1 MKLSAVQVGLRVK
14 SYRALCALLE
24 EKVKGGDSKKAQLK
38 EWERYFLWEQQG
50 NAFIIKEVYP
60 VPLPREDGRAKYLR
74 CIEPLLLSLLAEY
87 DGAHE
92 TTMRQ
97 WGIDLGIFDK
107 NIYDEEQQEQFV
119 WEYGVDPYTFQRAI
133 NDTAELF
140 KKAFLTAL
148 NALQKKKLL
157 IYEVKL
163 YVVNASGSRH
173 LASAEE
179 KQAYEDLQ
187 RSVMISLG
195 CVNMWVLH
203 ASRAK
208 TKLYY
213 ERLKEAM
220 LKQYGWT
227 NVYTLF
233 HVVAADESILR
244 YEEADTDAV
253 KKELKA
259 SLRRAI
265 SDRAETNES
274 QNMQKVLDAWLNDS
288 NEKVFQLPAW
298 YASTTNLILGEFMQ
312 W

>member
-1 MKLSAVQVGLRVK
+1 MVTTSGLRHVA
-14 SYRALCALLE
+14 STE
-24 EKVKGGDSKKAQLK
+24 EK
-38 EWERYFLWEQQG
+38 RTY
-50 NAFIIKEVYP
+50 
-60 VPLPREDGRAKYLR
+60 
-74 CIEPLLLSLLAEY
+74 
-87 DGAHE
+87 E
-92 TTMRQ
+92 TLQ
-97 WGIDLGIFDK
+97 S
-107 NIYDEEQQEQFV
+107 NIM
-119 WEYGVDPYTFQRAI
+119 T
-133 NDTAELF
+133 
-140 KKAFLTAL
+140 
-148 NALQKKKLL
+148 
-157 IYEVKL
+157 
-163 YVVNASGSRH
+163 S
-173 LASAEE
+173 
-179 KQAYEDLQ
+179 
-187 RSVMISLG
+187 MG
-195 CVNMWVLH
+195 CANMWVLH

-233 HVVAADESILR
+233 HVVAEDESILR
-244 YEEADTDAV
+244 YEEANTDAV

-265 SDRAETNES
+265 NDRAETNES